1 MIATFF
7 KKACTRTWFI
17 VTVLVVAL
25 LIAVNVVAGYFSGM
39 LNGVMSA
46 VGLGADTV
54 ATGDYE
60 RTYETKEEAFAAGSA
75 LTEEAANEGFVL
87 LKNENDALPLADGA
101 RISAF
106 GKSSVRPAYGGSGSG
121 SGNTANAVT
130 LYQGLENA

>member
-54 ATGDYE
+54 ATGHYE
-60 RTYETKEEAFAAGSA
+60 RPY
-75 LTEEAANEGFVL
+75 
-87 LKNENDALPLADGA
+87 
-101 RISAF
+101 
-106 GKSSVRPAYGGSGSG
+106 
-121 SGNTANAVT
+121 
-130 LYQGLENA
+130 